1 MMRVLVVTGGIGSGK
16 SKVCAILEEV
26 YGFPVYDA
34 DSRVKGLYESDPEML
49 DSIEDALGQSFRTE
63 DGRFSPYLLAER
75 IFSDE
80 EDLASV
86 EQLVFP
92 ALIRDFKAWQAKAGN
107 HDFIVFESATILEKE
122 QFRGFGDVVMLVDAP
137 MQLRLE
143 RACRRDSSTEDR
155 VLARMSKQKLMNEFS
170 EGLAMPEAD
179 VVIANTGDVEEL
191 KVKVTEYIDT
201 LLDRNIDNN

>member
-1 MMRVLVVTGGIGSGK
+1 MMRILVVTGGIGSGK

-26 YGFPVYDA
+26 YGFPVYNA
-34 DSRVKGLYESDPEML
+34 DSKVKGLYESDPEVL
-49 DSIEDALGQSFRTE
+49 DSIEEALGQSFRTE
-63 DGRFSPYLLAER
+63 DGKFSPSLLAGR

-80 EDLASV
+80 EDLVKV

-92 ALIRDFKAWQAKAGN
+92 ALVRDFKAWQAKAGN

-122 QFRGFGDVVMLVDAP
+122 HFKGFGDVVMLVDAP
-137 MQLRLE
+137 IRLRLE
-143 RACRRDSSTEDR
+143 RACRRDSSSEDK

-170 EGLAMPEAD
+170 EGIALPEVD

-191 KVKVTEYIDT
+191 KVKVTECIDT

>member
-1 MMRVLVVTGGIGSGK
+1 MMRILVVTGGIGSGK

-26 YGFPVYDA
+26 YGFPVYNA
-34 DSRVKGLYESDPEML
+34 DSKVKGLYESDPEVL
-49 DSIEDALGQSFRTE
+49 DSIEEALGQSFRTE
-63 DGRFSPYLLAER
+63 DGKFSPSLLAGR

-80 EDLASV
+80 EDLVKV

-92 ALIRDFKAWQAKAGN
+92 ALVRDFKAWQAKAGN

-122 QFRGFGDVVMLVDAP
+122 QFKGFGDVVMLVDAP
-137 MQLRLE
+137 IRLRLE
-143 RACRRDSSTEDR
+143 RACRRDSSSEDK

-170 EGLAMPEAD
+170 EGIALPEVD

-191 KVKVTEYIDT
+191 KVKVTECIDT

>member
-1 MMRVLVVTGGIGSGK
+1 MMRILVVTGGIGSGK

-26 YGFPVYDA
+26 YGFPVYNA
-34 DSRVKGLYESDPEML
+34 DSKVKGLYESDPEML
-49 DSIEDALGQSFRTE
+49 DSIEEALGQSFRTE
-63 DGRFSPYLLAER
+63 DGKFSPSLLAGR

-80 EDLASV
+80 EDLAKV

-92 ALIRDFKAWQAKAGN
+92 AMVRDFKAWQAKAGN

-122 QFRGFGDVVMLVDAP
+122 QFKGFGDVVMLVDAP
-137 MQLRLE
+137 IRLRLE
-143 RACRRDSSTEDR
+143 RACRRDSSSEDK

-170 EGLAMPEAD
+170 EGIALPEVD
-179 VVIANTGDVEEL
+179 VVLANTGDVEEL
-191 KVKVTEYIDT
+191 KVKVTECIDT

>member
-1 MMRVLVVTGGIGSGK
+1 MRVLVVTGGIGSGK

-63 DGRFSPYLLAER
+63 DGRFSPSLLAER

-92 ALIRDFKAWQAKAGN
+92 ALIRDFKSWQAKASN

-122 QFRGFGDVVMLVDAP
+122 QFKGFGDVVMLVDAP

-155 VLARMSKQKLMNEFS
+155 VLARMSKQKLMNDLS

>member
-1 MMRVLVVTGGIGSGK
+1 MRILVVTGGIGSGK

-26 YGFPVYDA
+26 YGFPVYNA
-34 DSRVKGLYESDPEML
+34 DSKVKGLYESDPEML
-49 DSIEDALGQSFRTE
+49 DSIEEALGQSFRTE
-63 DGRFSPYLLAER
+63 DGKFSPSLLAGR

-80 EDLASV
+80 EDLAKV

-92 ALIRDFKAWQAKAGN
+92 AMVRDFKAWQAKAGN

-122 QFRGFGDVVMLVDAP
+122 QFKGFGDVVMLVDAP
-137 MQLRLE
+137 IRLRLE
-143 RACRRDSSTEDR
+143 RACRRDSSSEDK

-170 EGLAMPEAD
+170 EGIALPEVD
-179 VVIANTGDVEEL
+179 VVLANTGDVEEL
-191 KVKVTEYIDT
+191 KVKVTECIDT

>member
-1 MMRVLVVTGGIGSGK
+1 MRILVVTGGIGSGK

-26 YGFPVYDA
+26 YGFPVYNA
-34 DSRVKGLYESDPEML
+34 DSKVKGLYESDPEML
-49 DSIEDALGQSFRTE
+49 DSIEEALGQSFRTE
-63 DGRFSPYLLAER
+63 DGKFSPSLLAGR

-80 EDLASV
+80 EDLAKV
-86 EQLVFP
+86 
-92 ALIRDFKAWQAKAGN
+92 DFKAWQAKAGN

-122 QFRGFGDVVMLVDAP
+122 QFKGFGDVVMLVDAP
-137 MQLRLE
+137 IRLRLE
-143 RACRRDSSTEDR
+143 RACRRDSSSEDK

-170 EGLAMPEAD
+170 EGIALPEVD

-191 KVKVTEYIDT
+191 KVKVTECIDT

>member
-1 MMRVLVVTGGIGSGK
+1 MRVLVVTGGIGSGK

-26 YGFPVYDA
+26 YAFPVYDA

-49 DSIEDALGQSFRTE
+49 DSIEEALGQSFRTE
-63 DGRFSPYLLAER
+63 DGKFSPSLLAGR

-80 EDLASV
+80 EDLAKV

-92 ALIRDFKAWQAKAGN
+92 ALVRDFKAWQAKAGI

-122 QFRGFGDVVMLVDAP
+122 QFKGFGDVVMLVDAP
-137 MQLRLE
+137 IRLRLE
-143 RACRRDSSTEDR
+143 RACRRDSSSEDK

-170 EGLAMPEAD
+170 EGIALPEVD

-191 KVKVTEYIDT
+191 KVKVTECIDT